1 MTNLISALIICLF
14 IPVTTALKIMLW
26 RLIDENND

>member
-14 IPVTTALKIMLW
+14 IPATTALKIMLW
-26 RLIDENND
+26 RLIDEDSN